1 MRCQTAERGAWM
13 TVDSVT
19 ELEVGIMLVMMDKI
33 VEMILQKLSVRDLIV
48 RKMKFDDLETFVKY
62 VMYSYV

>member
-19 ELEVGIMLVMMDKI
+19 ELEVGIMLVMVENF
-33 VEMILQKLSVRDLIV
+33 VEMILQKLTV
-48 RKMKFDDLETFVKY
+48 
-62 VMYSYV
+62 

>member
-19 ELEVGIMLVMMDKI
+19 ELEVGIMLVMMDNVV
-33 VEMILQKLSVRDLIV
+33 VEMILQKLTDTVRDIDCEEDEV
-48 RKMKFDDLETFVKY
+48 
-62 VMYSYV
+62 

>member
-19 ELEVGIMLVMMDKI
+19 ELEVGIMLVMMDS
-33 VEMILQKLSVRDLIV
+33 VAEMILQKFTVRDRL
-48 RKMKFDDLETFVKY
+48 RGR
-62 VMYSYV
+62 

>member
-19 ELEVGIMLVMMDKI
+19 ELEVGIVLVMMGN
-33 VEMILQKLSVRDLIV
+33 VVQKFSMRDRL
-48 RKMKFDDLETFVKY
+48 RER
-62 VMYSYV
+62 

>member
-19 ELEVGIMLVMMDKI
+19 ELEVGIVLVMMDN
-33 VEMILQKLSVRDLIV
+33 VLEMVLQKFSMRDRL
-48 RKMKFDDLETFVKY
+48 RER
-62 VMYSYV
+62 

>member
-19 ELEVGIMLVMMDKI
+19 ELEVGIMLVMMDN
-33 VEMILQKLSVRDLIV
+33 VAEMILQKFTARDRL
-48 RKMKFDDLETFVKY
+48 RGR
-62 VMYSYV
+62 